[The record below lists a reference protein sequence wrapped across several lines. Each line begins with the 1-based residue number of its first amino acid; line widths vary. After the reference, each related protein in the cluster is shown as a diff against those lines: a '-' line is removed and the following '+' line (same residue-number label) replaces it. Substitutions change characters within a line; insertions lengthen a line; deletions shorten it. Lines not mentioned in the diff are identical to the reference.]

1 MIRIL
6 GFVMCAAAAVAPAW
20 SLAGEPAGTVIFA
33 VGKVEQRSPDG
44 TIRALAK
51 GDVVQEGDTL
61 LTGPDSHA
69 QLVMSDRARI
79 ALRPGSALRLAA
91 YRYSGADDGR
101 EQATLE
107 LMKGAFRSLTGAIG
121 TTNKKS
127 YLIKS
132 GMHTIGVRGT
142 DHETWR
148 LDSGTYNRV
157 TVGGTYLEGA
167 NGRVDLE
174 PAQTGFAGLTPDS
187 PPLRLASTP
196 QFLLA
201 SFGRAHAN
209 TAPWL
214 RPAAGGDERRLRQS
228 VGAGPAGL
236 KVERLHAVQPFG
248 DAARNGGFGRSGRCG
263 GPCNGRLLP

>member
-6 GFVMCAAAAVAPAW
+6 GFVMCAAAGAAPAW
-20 SLAGEPAGTVIFA
+20 SLASEPAGKVIFA

-44 TIRALAK
+44 TLRALAK
-51 GDVVQEGDTL
+51 GDAVEEGDTL

-69 QLVMSDRARI
+69 QLLMSDQARI
-79 ALRPGSALRLAA
+79 ALRPGSELRLAA
-91 YRYSGADDGR
+91 YRYRGVEHGG

-157 TVGGTYLEGA
+157 TVGGTFLEGPH
-167 NGRVDLE
+167 GRVDLE
-174 PAQTGFAGLTPDS
+174 PAQTGFAGLTQDS

-196 QFLLA
+196 EFLLTP
-201 SFGRAHAN
+201 FGPAHAN

-228 VGAGPAGL
+228 VGAGL
-236 KVERLHAVQPFG
+236 KMEHLRAAQPIQSLG
-248 DAARNGGFGRSGRCG
+248 DTARNGGFGRSGRCG
-263 GPCNGRLLP
+263 GPCNVRILP